1 MSIVTFWNDD
11 REQTGK
17 TLTSVAV
24 ATRMAIE
31 RNYKI
36 LLLSTSFQ
44 DPTLKN
50 CFFENEIQKTL
61 KIFGGKSNNIAVENG
76 IEGLSKLITS
86 KKITP
91 TVITDYTKV
100 VFKGRLEILCGYVGT
115 QDKTQAENYEDYKR
129 LEECYIDLIRNANLY
144 YDMVLVDLDK
154 NLEPNVK
161 SEILRISNLNV
172 FVFTQ
177 RLESLNKYNAL
188 KESESEI
195 LGPKTISVIGRY
207 DRRSKY
213 NQKNITKYLNE
224 KKDLYFIPF
233 NLLYF
238 EAAEEAGVADLFL
251 KLDRNNMKEDRLD
264 DDYVFRE
271 AVTELVDKI
280 IKRLQELQKRL
291 R

>member
-161 SEILRISNLNV
+161 SEILKISNLNV

>member
-115 QDKTQAENYEDYKR
+115 QDKTLEENFQDYKR

-154 NLEPNVK
+154 NLD
-161 SEILRISNLNV
+161 SN
-172 FVFTQ
+172 
-177 RLESLNKYNAL
+177 
-188 KESESEI
+188 
-195 LGPKTISVIGRY
+195 G
-207 DRRSKY
+207 
-213 NQKNITKYLNE
+213 
-224 KKDLYFIPF
+224 
-233 NLLYF
+233 
-238 EAAEEAGVADLFL
+238 
-251 KLDRNNMKEDRLD
+251 
-264 DDYVFRE
+264 
-271 AVTELVDKI
+271 KI
-280 IKRLQELQKRL
+280 
-291 R
+291 

>member
-161 SEILRISNLNV
+161 SEILKISNLNV

-213 NQKNITKYLNE
+213 NQKNIKKYLNE